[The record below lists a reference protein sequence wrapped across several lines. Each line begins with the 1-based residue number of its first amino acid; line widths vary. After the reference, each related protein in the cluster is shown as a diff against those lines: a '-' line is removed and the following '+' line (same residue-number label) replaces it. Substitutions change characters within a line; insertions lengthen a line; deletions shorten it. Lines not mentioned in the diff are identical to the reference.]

1 MTPSLSL
8 VDLKL
13 NRHGQTLLDDINLD
27 VYPGELVALIGPS
40 GAGKSTLFRLI
51 SGLQRPSG
59 GRVFMA
65 GEDVTAM
72 PPQQRPSA
80 MVMDTPALFGHMTVK
95 ENVAFAVNRE
105 LRDSS
110 PDEQVMVAMTV
121 LNIRDLADR
130 YPNELSMGQRQKV
143 SLARTLVRRPK
154 VLLFDEPLAHVD
166 SFAARTLRDEILRV
180 HRRMNCASIY
190 ITHDV
195 KEAFSIADRIIYLEA
210 GRILQD
216 DLPQEIHDGPKSISI
231 AKHLGATTI
240 ISTRASTQRLEHGEV
255 LAHAHVLGNDLT
267 IATSPE
273 VPLGDTE
280 VVIIGYQ
287 DSVHIEPAKSSSRF
301 PIRGN
306 IGQIVESTYTGENYR
321 LRIETER
328 GAIEADV
335 PAGEPSGGPGDLV
348 TITLR
353 EDLLWALPANEA
365 SE

>member
-1 MTPSLSL
+1 MKPSLSL

-13 NRHGQTLLDDINLD
+13 NRHGQTLLEDINLD

-80 MVMDTPALFGHMTVK
+80 MVMDTPALFGHMTVN

-216 DLPQEIHDGPKSISI
+216 DLPQEIHDGRNPSR
-231 AKHLGATTI
+231 LP
-240 ISTRASTQRLEHGEV
+240 STWAPPIFRRGRVPRGSSTVKYWRMHTF
-255 LAHAHVLGNDLT
+255 GNDFT
-267 IATSPE
+267 IAASPE

-301 PIRGN
+301 PIRGS